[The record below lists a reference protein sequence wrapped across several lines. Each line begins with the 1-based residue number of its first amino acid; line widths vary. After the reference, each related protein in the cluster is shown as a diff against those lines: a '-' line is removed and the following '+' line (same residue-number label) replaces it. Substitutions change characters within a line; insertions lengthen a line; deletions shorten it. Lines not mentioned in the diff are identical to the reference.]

1 MYIED
6 VSECSSQIL
15 KIENIMQSVSDLIKI
30 KCIWMGR
37 AFVLLHLVLV
47 SSITNIYAENT
58 PVTLNGVSLKVLN
71 TYKHP
76 SVVDIDPLRMQLTQI
91 LSGLEALV
99 HMSQMVAEEHARK
112 ALKAQIS
119 SLKVQIE
126 GLQKKLSK
134 QNRIDYSVPPPIGA
148 TPNKVNPKSTKTNVA
163 KTLKYPEPMSSTRLS
178 QHWSSLERAPFRE
191 DKMAV
196 IRKVSREE
204 YMKVSQAEILIE
216 NLTFSRDRKSA
227 IILLYTKLVD
237 PENIQRLYN
246 LLDQPAHQRKVKAE
260 IDQIN
265 MSRRLKR

>member
-1 MYIED
+1 
-6 VSECSSQIL
+6 
-15 KIENIMQSVSDLIKI
+15 MQSVIDLIKI
-30 KCIWMGR
+30 KCIWVGWTL
-37 AFVLLHLVLV
+37 VGLHLILFL
-47 SSITNIYAENT
+47 SITTSYAENT
-58 PVTLNGVSLKVLN
+58 PVTLKGVSLKVLN

-76 SVVDIDPLRMQLTQI
+76 SVVDIDPLRTQLTQI

-112 ALKAQIS
+112 ALKAQVS
-119 SLKVQIE
+119 SLKIQIE
-126 GLQKKLSK
+126 SLQKQLRT
-134 QNRIDYSVPPPIGA
+134 QNRIDYSVPPPIVA
-148 TPNKVNPKSTKTNVA
+148 KPSKTNPKGVQSNKTKNIE
-163 KTLKYPEPMSSTRLS
+163 YPEPMNSTRLS
-178 QHWSSLERAPFRE
+178 QHWSALERAPFRE

-204 YMKVSQAEILIE
+204 YMKVGQAEILIE